1 MHCKICGK
9 RPFLMQ
15 NWNSKIHPEAPH
27 VHCACIRMESAGNT
41 TWRDPNPGYLTGPI
55 PKCAHDQTVALNFN
69 RNLQAV
75 GATWGCLSSFYATVP
90 ECQRSS
96 SETSKAAA
104 SEPRFDHLRS
114 EGWDSRILI
123 QAHWE
128 RSFPGPRDSHK
139 SFSQPNEDNLPS
151 STFYAPD
158 HQLSQR
164 IYCHEGL
171 HHCQVN
177 ERPTFGKIQKASAGY
192 STPLPTIPGSH
203 LVKTNVTQNASSHS
217 LRRPQS
223 SLTNV
228 LPTGSSCENSVEAGH
243 IALATLVRLRA
254 LLAQC
259 CHSLN
264 SLFEVHQD
272 VICCRHYYAS
282 AVVCWLFCIVI
293 TTVVLIAATAFRS
306 PHNGD

>member
-1 MHCKICGK
+1 MPQLPPTPMPAMVSWYNTGGCLLPTCHLWVTDDIVSPYCTSQ
-9 RPFLMQ
+9 MQ
-15 NWNSKIHPEAPH
+15 NHNKCE
-27 VHCACIRMESAGNT
+27 NT
-41 TWRDPNPGYLTGPI
+41 
-55 PKCAHDQTVALNFN
+55 
-69 RNLQAV
+69 
-75 GATWGCLSSFYATVP
+75 
-90 ECQRSS
+90 ECS
-96 SETSKAAA
+96 
-104 SEPRFDHLRS
+104 
-114 EGWDSRILI
+114 
-123 QAHWE
+123 
-128 RSFPGPRDSHK
+128 
-139 SFSQPNEDNLPS
+139 
-151 STFYAPD
+151 
-158 HQLSQR
+158 
-164 IYCHEGL
+164 GL